1 MKKKSIT
8 IAVADNHLD
17 NILEV
22 AHHLQEAGLKVEH
35 IMDAVGVITGSCETC
50 EMEKMTQIAGVES
63 IEAQDHYRL
72 APPDAPVQ

>member
-1 MKKKSIT
+1 MKKTAIT

-22 AHHLQEAGLKVEH
+22 AHLLQEAGLKVEH

-50 EMEKMTQIAGVES
+50 EVEKIAQIDGVES
-63 IEAQDHYRL
+63 VEAQDQYRL
-72 APPDAPVQ
+72 APPDAPIQ